1 MKGWRDVFEI
11 DSNKVVE
18 ALEPYGPIPI
28 VATIT
33 GLGAF
38 AALSVGSNPWAVG
51 FIAVSVLGT
60 VIWGQERKAEL
71 RKKELEVDID
81 DSLRRNGKEI
91 LDKLE
96 RRQRK
101 LPRPSEPTLFD
112 DGRR

>member
-1 MKGWRDVFEI
+1 MFKI

-28 VATIT
+28 VAAIT

-38 AALSVGSNPWAVG
+38 AALSVGSNPWAVCV
-51 FIAVSVLGT
+51 IAISVLGT
-60 VIWGQERKAEL
+60 VIWRQERKAEL
-71 RKKELEVDID
+71 RKKELEVDFD
-81 DSLRRNGKEI
+81 VSLRRSGKEI

-96 RRQRK
+96 QRQRK
-101 LPRPSEPTLFD
+101 LSRPSEPTLFD